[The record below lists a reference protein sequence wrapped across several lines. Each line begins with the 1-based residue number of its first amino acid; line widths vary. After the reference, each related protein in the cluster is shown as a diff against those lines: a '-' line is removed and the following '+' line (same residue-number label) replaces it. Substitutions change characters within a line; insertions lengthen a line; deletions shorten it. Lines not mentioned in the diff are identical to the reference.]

1 MFRCAGGP
9 HDLETTL
16 SALNRSTAHFVR
28 YMMFNTFVGET
39 PTVCPGPPGSG
50 GLVIKAPFDVLTRV
64 LEDYLLQTFPE
75 RVTCSSSYHPWYED
89 LTVSVQES

>member
-1 MFRCAGGP
+1 MSRCAGGP

-16 SALNRSTAHFVR
+16 SALNRSTGHFVR

-39 PTVCPGPPGSG
+39 PKVCPGPPGSG

-64 LEDYLLQTFPE
+64 LEDYLLQTYPE
-75 RVTCSSSYHPWYED
+75 RIARSSAYHPWYEE
-89 LTVSVQES
+89 LTL